1 MIVKTDCATDGSFYS
16 TIGDGGDMAPVLRP
30 GDSGLLNVKGAPL
43 PAPSSQAAAH
53 EFQHL
58 NICLLFVTT
67 VTLQRQ

>member
-1 MIVKTDCATDGSFYS
+1 MD
-16 TIGDGGDMAPVLRP
+16 GDGGDMAPVLRP

-67 VTLQRQ
+67 VTLQHCE